1 MIKVG
6 DKVAPF
12 SRMGHT
18 GTVVELISVPVKT
31 WMVGGAAGTTFHIK
45 VMIDKTQEVEIFR
58 VGALMRVD
66 QQKFRPQRQQQ

>member
-12 SRMGHT
+12 HRMGHT

-31 WMVGGAAGTTFHIK
+31 WMVGGASGRTFHIK
-45 VMIDKTQEVEIFR
+45 VMIDATKELEVFR
-58 VGALMRVD
+58 VGDLMRVD
-66 QQKFRPQRQQQ
+66 

>member
-12 SRMGHT
+12 HRMGHT

-31 WMVGGAAGTTFHIK
+31 WMVGGAPGRTFHIK
-45 VMIDKTQEVEIFR
+45 VMIDATKELEVFR
-58 VGALMRVD
+58 VGDLMRVD
-66 QQKFRPQRQQQ
+66 